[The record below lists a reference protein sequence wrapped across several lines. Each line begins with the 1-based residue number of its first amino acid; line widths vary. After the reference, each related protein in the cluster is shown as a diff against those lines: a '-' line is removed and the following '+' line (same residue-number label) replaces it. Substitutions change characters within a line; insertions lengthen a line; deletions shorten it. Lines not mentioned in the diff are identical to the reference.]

1 MTAKIDLKQ
10 SGLVRK
16 VFTLLAL
23 ALVAVL
29 LAGCGLGGWTWGVGD
44 SGQSSGGA
52 AVPTEDQASLP
63 AVTTAPQ
70 APQDDTDRLIISTQT
85 LRLGGGE
92 HHRHR

>member
-52 AVPTEDQASLP
+52 AVPTETQAGLP
-63 AVTTAPQ
+63 RGTPAKRCTRSTASR
-70 APQDDTDRLIISTQT
+70 ASSSVR
-85 LRLGGGE
+85 
-92 HHRHR
+92 

>member
-1 MTAKIDLKQ
+1 MK
-10 SGLVRK
+10 RK
-16 VFTLLAL
+16 RWMGF
-23 ALVAVL
+23 ALVGGCSVVL

-85 LRLGGGE
+85 LRYLAVTCIY
-92 HHRHR
+92 